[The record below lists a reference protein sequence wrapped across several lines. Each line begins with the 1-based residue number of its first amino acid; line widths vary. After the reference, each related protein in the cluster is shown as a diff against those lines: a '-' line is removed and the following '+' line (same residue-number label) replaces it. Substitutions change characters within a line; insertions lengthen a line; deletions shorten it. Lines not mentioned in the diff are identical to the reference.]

1 MGEPWHDCPACPH
14 CGDRVCVTYDRD
26 FRPLPAPQL
35 WCPACGKTHDATPEA
50 RAQAERADAAYAEHQ
65 RTEVKP

>member
-1 MGEPWHDCPACPH
+1 M
-14 CGDRVCVTYDRD
+14 CVTYDRD

-50 RAQAERADAAYAEHQ
+50 RAQAERADAAYAEHL
-65 RTEVKP
+65 RTEASR